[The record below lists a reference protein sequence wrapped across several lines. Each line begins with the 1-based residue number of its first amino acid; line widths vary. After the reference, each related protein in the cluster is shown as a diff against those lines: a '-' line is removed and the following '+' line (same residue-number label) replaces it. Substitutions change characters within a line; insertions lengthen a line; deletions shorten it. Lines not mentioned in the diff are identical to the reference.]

1 MAKRRTINDSIEDI
15 IDTKI
20 SQIPAI
26 ELVTITKVYDNN
38 THVDCRLNT
47 GDILECIPVM
57 ASNVKVDSKALL
69 VPIKNDD
76 FYVISRWYIMEFL
89 DLISILENTD
99 LRRKRI
105 DTRKGVAM
113 TTYQAE
119 SSNVSVQ
126 INEDMHNN
134 LIQLCLKHDD
144 NNIYLYVNNTLQ
156 RNLTKYNINDILNIK
171 IIWQK
176 MKTVAM
182 VVAIEIGTMEIKA
195 NAIT

>member
-1 MAKRRTINDSIEDI
+1 
-15 IDTKI
+15 
-20 SQIPAI
+20 
-26 ELVTITKVYDNN
+26 
-38 THVDCRLNT
+38 
-47 GDILECIPVM
+47 
-57 ASNVKVDSKALL
+57 
-69 VPIKNDD
+69 
-76 FYVISRWYIMEFL
+76 MEFL

-119 SSNVSVQ
+119 SSNVSIQ

-156 RNLTKYNINDILNIK
+156 RNLTKYNINNILNIE
-171 IIWQK
+171 II
-176 MKTVAM
+176 
-182 VVAIEIGTMEIKA
+182 
-195 NAIT
+195 

>member
-1 MAKRRTINDSIEDI
+1 
-15 IDTKI
+15 
-20 SQIPAI
+20 
-26 ELVTITKVYDNN
+26 
-38 THVDCRLNT
+38 
-47 GDILECIPVM
+47 
-57 ASNVKVDSKALL
+57 
-69 VPIKNDD
+69 
-76 FYVISRWYIMEFL
+76 MEFL

-113 TTYQAE
+113 TTYQEE

-156 RNLTKYNINDILNIK
+156 RNLTKYNINDILNIE
-171 IIWQK
+171 II
-176 MKTVAM
+176 
-182 VVAIEIGTMEIKA
+182 
-195 NAIT
+195 